1 MADQVPE
8 SITHLLAAAS
18 GGDKTAQRNLWNV
31 RYGEL
36 RRLAHRQVAAEPR
49 GRAHQTTSLVHEAY
63 IRLLANEDVEWANR
77 RHFFAAAAQVMRE
90 IRVDDAR
97 RRGRLKRGGGKVL
110 SPLKEEPAVFQRE
123 PSEVLAIH
131 EALDRLAEQN
141 ERRAEVVKLRYF
153 AGLSIDECA
162 SALDVAPRT
171 VDSEWRLARAWLHRE
186 LSKGD
191 SAVGG
196 DKHP

>member
-18 GGDKTAQRNLWNV
+18 GGDEAAQRKLWDV
-31 RYGEL
+31 LYGEL
-36 RRLAHRQVAAEPR
+36 RRLAHRQVTAEPP

-63 IRLLANEDVEWANR
+63 LRLLANEDVEWANR
-77 RHFFAAAAQVMRE
+77 RHFFAAAAQIMRE

-97 RRGRLKRGGGKVL
+97 RRRRLKRGGGKVP
-110 SPLKEEPAVFQRE
+110 SPLKEEPAVFERE

-131 EALDRLAEQN
+131 EALDRLAGEH
-141 ERRAEVVKLRYF
+141 ERRAEVVKMRYF
-153 AGLSIDECA
+153 AGISIDECA
-162 SALDVAPRT
+162 SALGVSPRT
-171 VDSEWRLARAWLHRE
+171 VDSDWRLAKAWLHRE

-191 SAVGG
+191 TAVGG